1 MKTKLVSNNSDRLVV
16 FLTGW
21 GCDDVQF
28 KQMTGTSDVLL
39 CWDYSDLGFEFDF
52 SGYKTVDLIAY
63 SAGVFVGGLIEEK
76 LPKLS
81 LKIAINGNP
90 KMFDGYFGIPK
101 EVLAVMRNLNLDNF
115 MDFRREYLVTSE
127 KELEEFCK
135 NSSLR
140 TFESCDE
147 ELDSLKKYSLTD
159 YAPIDFDVAILSDS
173 DKIFIPKHQTEYFDG
188 KYILLKGFGHNV
200 FSLFTDYDEIIKFAL
215 KKSSQL

>member
-1 MKTKLVSNNSDRLVV
+1 MKTKLVTKNSDRLII

-28 KQMTGTSDVLL
+28 RQMTGTSDVLI

-52 SGYKTVDLIAY
+52 SNYKTVDLIAY

-76 LPKLS
+76 LPNLRY
-81 LKIAINGNP
+81 KIAINGNP

-101 EVLAVMRNLNLDNF
+101 AVLKVMRNLNLDNF

-135 NSSLR
+135 NSSIR
-140 TFESCDE
+140 TFESCKD
-147 ELDSLKKYSLTD
+147 ELDSLEKYSITD
-159 YAPIDFDVAILSDS
+159 YKTMYFDVAILSEC

-188 KYILLKGFGHNV
+188 KYLLLEGFGHNV
-200 FSLFTDYDEIIKFAL
+200 FSLFTDYDEIINFAL
-215 KKSSQL
+215 KKLS